1 MKQKFSK
8 IKKGF
13 SLVEMLIVAAIMIFM
28 TGVLFVNQN
37 GKKASSDVEVVARQI
52 AAQIRALQNEAL
64 NGKRFDTNA
73 DGIADIN
80 ACKFEL
86 DAPLGVTY
94 TVKYYSDCAVTP
106 TEIAI
111 GGQSIDLTKK
121 RVSFVGSDVNLF
133 FSPPDGRVDGV
144 KIIILRSTIAS
155 VCASVVVSAN
165 GSVTEQKGVACP

>member
-37 GKKASSDVEVVARQI
+37 GKKASSDVEVMARQI

-80 ACKFEL
+80 ACRFYF
-86 DAPLGVTY
+86 DAPAGLSY
-94 TVKYYSDCAVTP
+94 YVKYYSNCAVAP
-106 TEIAI
+106 TEIVSAA
-111 GGQSIDLTKK
+111 QTVSLNKK
-121 RVSFVGSDVNLF
+121 RVSIVGSATNLF

-144 KIIILRSTIAS
+144 KTIVIKSTIAN
-155 VCASVVVSAN
+155 VCASVNVSIN
-165 GSVTEQKGVACP
+165 GSVTEQKNVACP